1 MPSFSLPNLL
11 ESAPVVPYVA
21 GGVAIA
27 IAGAVL
33 ALALWGGATSWAIAT
48 LPSPAPMATEVT
60 VAELAAQ
67 VELLS
72 AELRTLTGGGVSAV
86 PSAMPEQPSAPLA
99 GVGAGPEPAPTP
111 EATRQPSVTLAMP
124 EEPEPSRPPSVA
136 TPVLR
141 RGDEPTADVPPDRSA
156 VFSHMVVEGDKLNTI
171 VRLYLPPDGELTEFT
186 DRIAALNELD
196 DVAIITLGQTL
207 WIPAR

>member
-27 IAGAVL
+27 LAGAVLWRRSHTAAALAGTVL

-48 LPSPAPMATEVT
+48 LPSPAPMATEAT

-72 AELRTLTGGGVSAV
+72 AELRTLTGCGVSAV

-99 GVGAGPEPAPTP
+99 GVVAGPEPAPTP

-141 RGDEPTADVPPDRSA
+141 
-156 VFSHMVVEGDKLNTI
+156 
-171 VRLYLPPDGELTEFT
+171 
-186 DRIAALNELD
+186 
-196 DVAIITLGQTL
+196 
-207 WIPAR
+207 W